1 MHICTRYAFILR
13 IRACSRIILSFDPQ
27 FYLYFFCSFFFLH
40 CEWRWKKNEIN
51 IYCGQGLTDFGQLLM
66 AQSTMQLLMVEII
79 HPFINAV
86 LELEQKCIWHPDHL
100 LRAPRPF
107 LLSLRIISIIPCA
120 AHTYDDNK
128 QHRRRPTY
136 HPSDDV
142 RKSNWH
148 FHDYSVAPHKIILIH
163 QTCCGC
169 VSPVCTLCVCV
180 TDDLDHSP
188 LQYIIL
194 CVAKQKLSESRL
206 NEIPNYP
213 FAARACCCCDWL
225 HKHNTKPVYVGQS
238 LCSSFVGWLLVC
250 IFNALRSWFNA
261 SQAGWRKNV
270 WDVRLTSGEYGRG
283 SRGICKSSTAIF
295 PATSIHHKSRQTS
308 AARADII

>member
-1 MHICTRYAFILR
+1 MWPRTHWLRTAAYGPKHNAVVNGWDHPSIHQCSTRAGAKVHLAPGPPTSGSPPILIVTPHHIHHTVC
-13 IRACSRIILSFDPQ
+13 P
-27 FYLYFFCSFFFLH
+27 
-40 CEWRWKKNEIN
+40 
-51 IYCGQGLTDFGQLLM
+51 
-66 AQSTMQLLMVEII
+66 MQLTHMMTTNNTDDDPHTIPVMMLEKVIGTSMII
-79 HPFINAV
+79 QSHRTKSFSFIKRV
-86 LELEQKCIWHPDHL
+86 V
-100 LRAPRPF
+100 
-107 LLSLRIISIIPCA
+107 A
-120 AHTYDDNK
+120 ALA
-128 QHRRRPTY
+128 RC
-136 HPSDDV
+136 V
-142 RKSNWH
+142 R
-148 FHDYSVAPHKIILIH
+148 
-163 QTCCGC
+163 
-169 VSPVCTLCVCV
+169 CVCV

-238 LCSSFVGWLLVC
+238 LCSSFVGWLLAC

-283 SRGICKSSTAIF
+283 SRGIHKSSTAIF